1 MIEAEPMTRPNP
13 FAQRWRA
20 HVPTREAMEA
30 NRWLRPVA
38 HLVLR
43 PELWRFHRRSVPRG
57 VALGTFVGV
66 AIPVGHSPLAAF
78 LAVFV
83 DANVPVAFGTTWVV
97 SNPLTLG
104 PLVWGGWR
112 IGRVL
117 LHMDM
122 VPAALPAAA
131 GAGDPAAVH
140 GAVHAG
146 VHAHHMLHHLAGMGM
161 AAVYGLFV
169 EATVLAALAYVL
181 SSFGWR
187 WRVRHRRRMRLRHRA
202 QAARPA

>member
-1 MIEAEPMTRPNP
+1 MTSPNT
-13 FAQRWRA
+13 FVQKWLA
-20 HVPTREAMEA
+20 HIPTREAMEA

-78 LAVFV
+78 LAVFI

-97 SNPLTLG
+97 ANPLTIG
-104 PLVWGGWR
+104 PLLWGGWR
-112 IGRVL
+112 IGRLL

-122 VPAALPAAA
+122 VPTALPVPATAGDTAGLHATVQA
-131 GAGDPAAVH
+131 GA
-140 GAVHAG
+140 
-146 VHAHHMLHHLAGMGM
+146 HAHHMLHHLAGMGM
-161 AAVYGLFV
+161 AAAYGLFV
-169 EATVLAALAYVL
+169 EATVLSALAYVL
-181 SSFGWR
+181 SSLGWR
-187 WRVRHRRRMRLRHRA
+187 WRVRHRRQARLRHRA
-202 QAARPA
+202 QAAKPA